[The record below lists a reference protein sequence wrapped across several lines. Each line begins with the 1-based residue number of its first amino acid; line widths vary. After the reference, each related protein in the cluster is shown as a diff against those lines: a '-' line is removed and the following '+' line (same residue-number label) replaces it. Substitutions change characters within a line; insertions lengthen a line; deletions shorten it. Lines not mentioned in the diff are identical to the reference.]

1 MDSLPTSEVTDGL
14 PLGTTTS
21 LTDTIVPV
29 EELKEFT
36 IFPEMLIEL
45 QLDIWTRVLEIGRVI
60 TIDDKLRP
68 KDRLVELFVV
78 EGGPPATTEKNNLKQ
93 SKFRKLLSK
102 AGRILKINDK
112 SPLENNALIKENGVI
127 STGTRL
133 THANERYL
141 TQALFGVCRLTREL
155 ALKTLNA
162 HVEVIE
168 PNGTTNR
175 IRFNS
180 KDVVYFNIFRP
191 AALPLFHPSLTPGEC
206 SMTFNLR
213 HLAVH
218 ERNLYSIHIPN
229 ADKEFVSALA
239 RLPQLETLTVVTSN
253 TMEARHLTADT
264 KLIECRC

>member
-1 MDSLPTSEVTDGL
+1 MDSLSTSEVMNGL

-36 IFPEMLIEL
+36 IFPKMIIEL

-68 KDRLVELFVV
+68 KDRLVELIVV

-102 AGRILKINDK
+102 AGRILRINDK
-112 SPLENNALIKENGVI
+112 SPLENKALIKDNGVI

-133 THANERYL
+133 TYANERYL

-162 HVEVIE
+162 HVDIIE
-168 PNGTTNR
+168 PNGTTSR

-180 KDVVYFNIFRP
+180 NDVVYFNIFRP
-191 AALPLFHPSLTPGEC
+191 AALPLFHPVLTPGQC
-206 SMTFNLR
+206 SMTLNLR
-213 HLAVH
+213 NLAVH
-218 ERNLYSIHIPN
+218 ERNLYSIHVPN
-229 ADKEFVSALA
+229 AAKEFVSALA
-239 RLPQLETLTVVTSN
+239 RLPQLETLTIVTAN

-264 KLIECRC
+264 KLIQCRC

>member
-1 MDSLPTSEVTDGL
+1 L
-14 PLGTTTS
+14 
-21 LTDTIVPV
+21 IV
-29 EELKEFT
+29 
-36 IFPEMLIEL
+36 EL

-68 KDRLVELFVV
+68 KDRLVELFVA
-78 EGGPPATTEKNNLKQ
+78 EGGAPATTEKNNLKQ

-102 AGRILKINDK
+102 AGRILKINGK
-112 SPLENNALIKENGVI
+112 SLPDNKVFIKENGVV
-127 STGTRL
+127 STGRL
-133 THANERYL
+133 TQANERYL
-141 TQALFGVCRLTREL
+141 TQALFGVCQLTREL

-162 HVEVIE
+162 HVDVIE

-180 KDVVYFNIFRP
+180 NDVVYFNIFKA
-191 AALPLFHPSLTPGEC
+191 AALPLFHPFLTPGEC

-218 ERNLYSIHIPN
+218 ERNVYSIHLPN

-239 RLPQLETLTVVTSN
+239 RLPQLETLTIVTSN

>member
-1 MDSLPTSEVTDGL
+1 MDSLSTSEVMNGL

-21 LTDTIVPV
+21 LTNTVVPV

-36 IFPEMLIEL
+36 IFPKLIVEL

-68 KDRLVELFVV
+68 KDRLVELFVA
-78 EGGPPATTEKNNLKQ
+78 EGGPPVTTEKNNLKQ

-112 SPLENNALIKENGVI
+112 SLPDNKALIKDNGVVP
-127 STGTRL
+127 TGREL
-133 THANERYL
+133 TQANERYL
-141 TQALFGVCRLTREL
+141 TQALFGVCQLTREL

-162 HVEVIE
+162 HVDVIE

-180 KDVVYFNIFRP
+180 NDVVYFNIFKA
-191 AALPLFHPSLTPGEC
+191 AALPLFHPFLTSGQC

-218 ERNLYSIHIPN
+218 ERNVYSVHLPN

-239 RLPQLETLTVVTSN
+239 RLPQLETLTIVTSN